1 MQDHATPLWIT
12 GETLMA
18 IQLER
23 IALLLQVANLASQWP
38 NLNGITSLASEEL
51 VEANKEVLKQIE
63 EKRKKEAEERQKK
76 HAEALAAEEKKS
88 DDDDEPPH
96 TAARRI

>member
-1 MQDHATPLWIT
+1 
-12 GETLMA
+12 MA

-63 EKRKKEAEERQKK
+63 EKRKKEAEERAKK
-76 HAEALAAEEKKS
+76 IAEAKAAEEEEKKS
-88 DDDDEPPH
+88 AAAEDEPVH
-96 TAARRI
+96 ARRI